1 MSLVMAVVCTDGIVV
16 SGDFRKTE
24 IKLNYQT
31 GEKHIVGFSDDSHKL
46 IRTQTNRVIG
56 HTGHNKLNNGE
67 FVDTVIRNAVLLS
80 GTLKL
85 SIYDEFRY
93 LISCIRDG
101 QNSLIEVGIENG
113 QKIALIWEY
122 GDKEIS
128 VNQQGGAIG
137 DTEAFKKY
145 ILAFEKERENI
156 VIEDAIALLQ
166 KYNHLIANETPTIS
180 PECEIMVVQ

>member
-24 IKLNYQT
+24 FKVNPQT
-31 GEKHIVGFSDDSHKL
+31 GEKRIIGFSDDSHKL
-46 IRTQTNRVIG
+46 IRTKSDRIIG
-56 HTGHNKLNNGE
+56 HTGYNKLNNGE
-67 FVDTVIRNAVLLS
+67 LVDTVIQNAILLS
-80 GTLKL
+80 EILKL

-101 QNSLIEVGIENG
+101 QNSLIEVGIENS
-113 QKIALIWEY
+113 QKIVLVWEC

-145 ILAFEKERENI
+145 ISAFEKERENI
-156 VIEDAIALLQ
+156 VTEDAIALLQ

-180 PECEIMVVQ
+180 PECEIMVIQ